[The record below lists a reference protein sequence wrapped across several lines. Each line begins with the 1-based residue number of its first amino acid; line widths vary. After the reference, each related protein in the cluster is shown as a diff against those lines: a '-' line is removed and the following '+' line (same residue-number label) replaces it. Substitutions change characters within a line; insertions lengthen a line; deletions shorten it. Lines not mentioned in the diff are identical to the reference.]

1 MIKVADSV
9 APDHDRPEVAVAVGE
24 AAVVVDAVVAAENV
38 NQEKR
43 KKTLHKNNSI
53 EKWTS
58 I

>member
-1 MIKVADSV
+1 MADSV
-9 APDHDRPEVAVAVGE
+9 ALDHDRPEVAVAAGE
-24 AAVVVDAVVAAENV
+24 AAVDVDAVVAAENA

-43 KKTLHKNNSI
+43 KKTLHRNNSI

>member
-1 MIKVADSV
+1 MADSV
-9 APDHDRPEVAVAVGE
+9 ALDHDRPEVAVAVGE